1 MVILYVTFCSQFLIY
16 GDNCKKKVLNK
27 KLLSKIIRI
36 FVRPWIGRIV
46 DSMHSLVLDRTQV
59 EMLENV

>member
-1 MVILYVTFCSQFLIY
+1 MVILSVTFCSQFLIY
-16 GDNCKKKVLNK
+16 GNNCKKVLNK

-36 FVRPWIGRIV
+36 FVGPWIGRIV
-46 DSMHSLVLDRTQV
+46 DSMLSLVLDRTQV